1 MQLKPFILGLD
12 GIIPGGISIRDY
24 SMVAETDQA
33 TAKKILHELIKNGI
47 GVKEGNSFNFDLN
60 DRLKSALLV
69 LEMGAAIDEV
79 SAQLNWKDFEGLVG
93 EILESKAFGTIRNL
107 ILKKPKMEIDV
118 VGIKM
123 GIAILIDCKHWKRT
137 STSALGRA
145 VDKQI
150 ERTKR
155 YISQTKESIAIPIIV
170 TLFQEKVD
178 FIKNVPI
185 VPIQKFSSFLD
196 EFYGNL
202 DKIKT
207 IK

>member
-1 MQLKPFILGLD
+1 MHLKPFIQGLN

-33 TAKKILHELIKNGI
+33 TAKKILQELIENGI
-47 GVKEGNSFNFDLN
+47 GVKEGNSFNFDSN

-69 LEMGAAIDEV
+69 LEMGAEIDEV
-79 SAQLNWKDFEGLVG
+79 SAQLNWKDFEGLVA

-123 GIAILIDCKHWKRT
+123 GMAMLIDCKHWKRT
-137 STSALGRA
+137 STSALERA

-155 YISQTKESIAIPIIV
+155 YISQTKEVIAIPIVV

-185 VPIQKFSSFLD
+185 VPIQKFSSFVD